1 MSKKHVVIIGAGPA
15 GISFADRLLEL
26 SDEFFI
32 TILEKSAYIGGISKT
47 VNFEGNRIDIG
58 GHRFFSKSDEVMN
71 WWAKKFPVSVEED
84 IQQDIE
90 LRYQGKTRAIP
101 NGFRIAS
108 KKDQESSNVLLLR
121 NRKSRIIHEKKLYDY
136 PLKMNKKTFI
146 NIGPIRLIR
155 VSLSYIK
162 SKVNSSNPKNLEEFI
177 VSRFG
182 NTLYKMF
189 FESYTEKVWG
199 RHPSEI
205 SAAWGAQRIKG
216 LSIRKI
222 LQDIA
227 TKAFAKLKKEEEVDI
242 SQKNVE
248 TSLIEKF
255 LYPKYGPGQLWEFVA
270 KELEEN
276 TSVTI
281 HMNSKLTGITVDA
294 GTNNAEVEY
303 CCSDGNLKQ
312 LNCNFIVSTMPIS
325 HLVECL
331 RINSLDKKLSASTF
345 DSAKKLPY
353 RDFLTVGVLLRNF
366 HGPNGEELDDTWLY
380 VQEPNVKVGR
390 IQIFNNWSPYMVEN
404 EEHKW
409 VGLEYFC
416 QEGDQLW
423 SMSKNQLI
431 EMALY
436 ELSELGLCSKNDFL
450 KGTVLKEEKTYPAY
464 FDSYS
469 DIDNIKEEL
478 IQINPLFLI
487 GRNGMHKYNNQDHSM
502 LTAFR
507 TAEMIASG
515 NIDATSKKSVW
526 DVNTEQEYHETK

>member
-1 MSKKHVVIIGAGPA
+1 MSKKHVLVIGAGPA
-15 GISFADRLLEL
+15 GISFADKLVEL
-26 SDEFFI
+26 SDKFCI
-32 TILEKSAYIGGISKT
+32 TILEKSQYIGGISKT

-71 WWAKKFPVSVEED
+71 WWAEKFPVSIED
-84 IQQDIE
+84 DIQDIE
-90 LRYQGKTRAIP
+90 LKYQGNTKAIP
-101 NGFRIAS
+101 DGFRIAS
-108 KKDQESSNVLLLR
+108 KKEQEDSNVLLLR

-136 PLKMNKKTFI
+136 PLKMNKKTLA
-146 NIGPIRLIR
+146 NIGALRLIK

-162 SKVNSSNPKNLEEFI
+162 SKIASSEPNNLEEFI

-182 NTLYKMF
+182 KTLYKMF

-205 SAAWGAQRIKG
+205 SAEWGAQRIKG

-227 TKAFAKLKKEEEVDI
+227 TKTFDKFKKLDEVDI

-255 LYPKYGPGQLWEFVA
+255 LYPKYGPGQIWEFVA
-270 KELEEN
+270 KELEQRDC
-276 TSVTI
+276 VTI
-281 HMNSKLTGITVDA
+281 HMNSRLTGIEV
-294 GTNNAEVEY
+294 GTQSNKTKVKY
-303 CCSDGNLKQ
+303 VCSDGDLKE
-312 LNCNFIVSTMPIS
+312 LTCDFVVSTMPIS

-331 RINSLDKKLSASTF
+331 SISEKDKGLSKSTLDA
-345 DSAKKLPY
+345 AKKLPY
-353 RDFLTVGVLLRNF
+353 RDFLTVGILLRDL

-390 IQIFNNWSPYMVEN
+390 IQIFNNWSPYMVKDKRN
-404 EEHKW
+404 KW
-409 VGLEYFC
+409 IGLEYFC
-416 QEGDQLW
+416 QKDDELW
-423 SMSKNQLI
+423 SMSNSELVDL
-431 EMALY
+431 ALK
-436 ELSELGLCSKNDFL
+436 ELYELGLCSQSDFL

-464 FDSYS
+464 FDSYAE
-469 DIDNIKEEL
+469 IENIKREL
-478 IQINPLFLI
+478 IQIKPLFLI

-507 TAEMIASG
+507 TAEIIASS
-515 NIDATSKKSVW
+515 NIETELKESVW